1 MSKEIIISVK
11 NLTKDYGKGRGIFD
25 VSFDIPKGATFGY
38 CGTNGSGKTTTI
50 RHIMGFLKPD
60 KGQVTVKGMDAWKN
74 AEEIKKYFSK
84 VYCLSTIDLMLCF
97 FSSLIMPS
105 VL

>member
-25 VSFDIPKGATFGY
+25 VSFDVPKGATFGY

-50 RHIMGFLKPD
+50 RHIMGFL
-60 KGQVTVKGMDAWKN
+60 
-74 AEEIKKYFSK
+74 
-84 VYCLSTIDLMLCF
+84 
-97 FSSLIMPS
+97 
-105 VL
+105 